1 MLSQTRSKRKVS
13 GARYKQWRKKRAFEV
28 ARIPSLTKLDK
39 PRATTI
45 KVLGSHVKKRLL
57 SSDVANVV
65 DPKTKKSKVMKIKT
79 ILESPANRHY
89 VRRNIMT
96 KGTIIETEAGK
107 ARITSRPGQDGTI
120 NAVLLV

>member
-1 MLSQTRSKRKVS
+1 MLIQARSKRKVS
-13 GARYKQWRKKRAFEV
+13 GSRYKQWRKKRAFEV

-39 PRATTI
+39 PRATTL

-65 DPKTKKSKVMKIKT
+65 DPRTKKSQVVKIKT
-79 ILESPANRHY
+79 ILENPANRHY